1 MVILLILI
9 FLCIIL
15 FEVPRL
21 VREEMWRELAVF
33 SVLLAIGFGI
43 SLAQAMG
50 LPIPNPTKI
59 IETIFGF

>member
-33 SVLLAIGFGI
+33 FVLLAIGFGI